1 MDFAGHNEVQNRVD
15 GRVICLATHLHPICS
30 LEIPETFNNVDSLV
44 PFLEILRLW
53 AWSKLD
59 RINQN
64 ISTFQK
70 LSSTHC
76 LIWTP

>member
-1 MDFAGHNEVQNRVD
+1 MDFAGHSEGPNRVD
-15 GRVICLATHLHPICS
+15 GRVICLATHLHPTCS
-30 LEIPETFNNVDSLV
+30 LEISETFNNVDSLV
-44 PFLEILRLW
+44 PFLEILIQGV
-53 AWSKLD
+53 WSKTG

-76 LIWTP
+76 LIWTL

>member
-1 MDFAGHNEVQNRVD
+1 MDFAGHNEAQNRVD
-15 GRVICLATHLHPICS
+15 GRVFCLVTHLQPTCS
-30 LEIPETFNNVDSLV
+30 LEISDTFNNIDSLV
-44 PFLEILRLW
+44 PFLDILSLW
-53 AWSKLD
+53 VWSKIG

>member
-1 MDFAGHNEVQNRVD
+1 MDFAGHNEAQNRFD
-15 GRVICLATHLHPICS
+15 GRVICLVTHLHPTCS
-30 LEIPETFNNVDSLV
+30 LEISDTLNNVDSLV
-44 PFLEILRLW
+44 PFLEILSLW
-53 AWSKLD
+53 IWNMIG

-64 ISTFQK
+64 IGTFQK

>member
-1 MDFAGHNEVQNRVD
+1 MDFAGHDEAQNRGD

-44 PFLEILRLW
+44 PFLETLSLW
-53 AWSKLD
+53 AGSKLD

-64 ISTFQK
+64 VRTFQK